1 MQHTIR
7 HQYSVVLCSHVCL
20 KENKYV
26 EEESDLLFLT
36 CTRLPFCIPLR
47 SMSTLKEIHTSAGP
61 PIIDV
66 LASTVAAYEADSSNS
81 RMVANGV
88 YSGNLAMYNVE
99 NAIR

>member
-1 MQHTIR
+1 
-7 HQYSVVLCSHVCL
+7 
-20 KENKYV
+20 
-26 EEESDLLFLT
+26 
-36 CTRLPFCIPLR
+36 
-47 SMSTLKEIHTSAGP
+47 MSTLKEIHTSAGP

-99 NAIR
+99 NAVR